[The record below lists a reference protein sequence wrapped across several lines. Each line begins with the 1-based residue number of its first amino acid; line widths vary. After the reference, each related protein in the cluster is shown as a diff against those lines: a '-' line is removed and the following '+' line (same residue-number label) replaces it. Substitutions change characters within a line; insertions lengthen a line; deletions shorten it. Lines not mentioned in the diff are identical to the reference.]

1 MEFVIVTGFSGAG
14 KSVAIDAMED
24 IGFYCLDNIP
34 PKLIQPF
41 YDLCLQSKDGFK
53 RVAVV
58 TDIRGGEQFS
68 TLFESLDRLKA
79 AGKPYKIL
87 FLDAAQAVR
96 INRYKE
102 TRRRHPLLD
111 GNLFSLENAM
121 EREEQILK
129 PVREISDYIIDSTH
143 TSPSQMRQRIANLFL
158 SNSSDALAVTC
169 MSFGFKHGVPT
180 EADLVFDVR
189 CLPNPYY
196 IAELRHQTGLDD
208 GVRDFVFGYQQT
220 RDLMAHLESLLSFL
234 LPLYVEE
241 GKTALV
247 IAVGCTGGH
256 HRSVAVTR
264 ALADFIRQKGYN
276 ASESHRDMTRD

>member
-14 KSVAIDAMED
+14 KSVVIDAMED

-189 CLPNPYY
+189 CLPNPFY
-196 IAELRHQTGLDD
+196 IPELKKLTGLDD
-208 GVRDFVFGYQQT
+208 SVRDYVLKWDETKGLFERIV
-220 RDLMAHLESLLSFL
+220 SLIDYS
-234 LPLYVEE
+234 LPLYCNE
-241 GKTALV
+241 GKSQLV
-247 IAVGCTGGH
+247 IAIGCTGGH
-256 HRSVAVTR
+256 HRSVALTQLLYDHLLKQDVR
-264 ALADFIRQKGYN
+264 VSVN
-276 ASESHRDMTRD
+276 HRDIHR

>member
-96 INRYKE
+96 INRYK
-102 TRRRHPLLD
+102 
-111 GNLFSLENAM
+111 
-121 EREEQILK
+121 
-129 PVREISDYIIDSTH
+129 
-143 TSPSQMRQRIANLFL
+143 
-158 SNSSDALAVTC
+158 
-169 MSFGFKHGVPT
+169 
-180 EADLVFDVR
+180 
-189 CLPNPYY
+189 
-196 IAELRHQTGLDD
+196 
-208 GVRDFVFGYQQT
+208 
-220 RDLMAHLESLLSFL
+220 
-234 LPLYVEE
+234 
-241 GKTALV
+241 
-247 IAVGCTGGH
+247 
-256 HRSVAVTR
+256 
-264 ALADFIRQKGYN
+264 
-276 ASESHRDMTRD
+276 

>member
-1 MEFVIVTGFSGAG
+1 M
-14 KSVAIDAMED
+14 
-24 IGFYCLDNIP
+24 
-34 PKLIQPF
+34 
-41 YDLCLQSKDGFK
+41 
-53 RVAVV
+53 
-58 TDIRGGEQFS
+58 
-68 TLFESLDRLKA
+68 
-79 AGKPYKIL
+79 
-87 FLDAAQAVR
+87 DAAQAVR

-189 CLPNPYY
+189 CLPNPFY
-196 IAELRHQTGLDD
+196 IPELKKLTGLDD
-208 GVRDFVFGYQQT
+208 SVRDYVLKWDETKGLFERIV
-220 RDLMAHLESLLSFL
+220 SLIDYS
-234 LPLYVEE
+234 LPLYCNE
-241 GKTALV
+241 GKSQLV
-247 IAVGCTGGH
+247 IAIGCTGGH
-256 HRSVAVTR
+256 HRSVALTQLLYDHLLKQDVR
-264 ALADFIRQKGYN
+264 VSVN
-276 ASESHRDMTRD
+276 HRDIHR